1 MKRTL
6 FILLSCF
13 TFLLPIHTATGQG
26 HWGDDPNSGVTWTNS
41 QVGIGTSTLTHD
53 LEIQSFGEAT
63 IGLNQSIISG
73 TTVLGEG
80 RIDFFPTPTSGYKA
94 SLTVVDRFGDSS
106 QDLFFQLLPNSAIN
120 STRWSMF
127 EGWRGAGLYLG
138 TGGGANP
145 IAFAIDREEVMRLD
159 ASGNLGIGTSTPS
172 ARLHVVGDAVVEG
185 TLQSEDIDILKR
197 RLKDLEEQI
206 DKQDDLIDR
215 LIRRLLRGLDGRAR
229 EAVRELADQ
238 EAIISDIRAESFLGA
253 EDSPTEEFLSAYP
266 NPFNPTTTFLY
277 SLKNDTHVTLKVYNV
292 VGQEIVTLIDEYQ
305 ASGSQRIEWNGLD
318 NSGQE
323 VPSGTYLYKI
333 VVDDQV
339 QTNTVVLIK

>member
-6 FILLSCF
+6 FIILSCF
-13 TFLLPIHTATGQG
+13 TFLLPIHTASGQG

-41 QVGIGTSTLTHD
+41 KVGIGTSTLTHD
-53 LEIQSFGEAT
+53 LNIQNIGEAT

-80 RIDFFPTPTSGYKA
+80 RIDFFPTPTSNYKA
-94 SLTVVDRFGDSS
+94 SLTVVDRFGDGS

-120 STRWSMF
+120 SSRWSMF

-145 IAFAIDREEVMRLD
+145 IAFAINREEVMRLD
-159 ASGNLGIGTSTPS
+159 ESGNLGIGTSTPT

-185 TLQSEDIDILKR
+185 TLQSEDIDILRR
-197 RLKDLEEQI
+197 RLKDLEEQL
-206 DKQDDLIDR
+206 DKQDALIDR
-215 LIRRLLRGLDGRAR
+215 LIRRLVQGLDGRAR
-229 EAVRELADQ
+229 EVVQELADQ
-238 EAIISDIRAESFLGA
+238 EAIIADITAESFLNT
-253 EDSPTEEFLSAYP
+253 DSPNEEFLSAYP
-266 NPFNPTTTFLY
+266 NPFNPATTFVY
-277 SLKNDTHVTLKVYNV
+277 SLNNDTHVTLKVYNM
-292 VGQEIVTLIDEYQ
+292 VGQEIVTLVDEYQ

-333 VVDDQV
+333 IVDDKV